1 MCMEVEC
8 IFCAIVKKQVPAKIV
23 YEDEFTLAFL
33 DVRPRSK
40 GMTIL
45 VPKQHFEN
53 FDENPEL
60 SLKVFSSASTISERI
75 KKALQPTAVTISLM
89 PSEVK
94 HFHLRI
100 YPYYKDEVPLIE
112 SQPKEMKES
121 ELEAV
126 AEKIRQARVEEK
138 PKVEKKEEVKRTEED
153 IRWIKRELELA

>member
-1 MCMEVEC
+1 MEVEC

-153 IRWIKRELELA
+153 ILWIKRELELA